1 MRKRII
7 SLLIFTVLVF
17 SNVFALRIVSL
28 SPIDSKSLILLGAED
43 MVVGCTQ
50 WCPFA
55 AEKPNVANCIEV
67 NIEEVLK
74 LKPDVIMVST
84 LTSKESIATMKRLG
98 LKVFESPRVASFD
111 VMCQEFIKV
120 GELIGKKEL
129 AEKEVAKAKA
139 RLKMLSRNIPDSAAT
154 PKVMLQVSDQPIFV
168 AIPNTFLDDY
178 IKLAGATN
186 IYGDLEHGTVTRES
200 VIRRNPD
207 AIFVSGPLEYG
218 KPIIENWMAYK
229 ELAAAQNKKVVM
241 IDQEKASS
249 PTIHTFIDVVEIMIN
264 TLY

>member
-1 MRKRII
+1 MRKRLF
-7 SLLIFTVLVF
+7 SLLIFSVLLYT
-17 SNVFALRIVSL
+17 NAFALRIVSL

-67 NIEEVLK
+67 NVEEVLK

-84 LTSKESIATMKRLG
+84 LTSKESVATMKRLG
-98 LKVFESPRVASFD
+98 LKVFESPRVATFE
-111 VMCQEFIKV
+111 VMCQEFIKT

-139 RLKMLSRNIPDSAAT
+139 RLETLRAKITVSAEK
-154 PKVMLQVSDQPIFV
+154 PKVMFQVSDQPIFV

-178 IKLAGATN
+178 ITLSGAEN
-186 IYGDLEHGTVTRES
+186 VYGDLEHGTVTRES
-200 VIRRNPD
+200 VIKRNPE
-207 AIFVSGPLEYG
+207 AIFLSAPLEYG
-218 KPIIENWMAYK
+218 KPIVDNWMEFK
-229 ELAAAQNKKVVM
+229 ELAAAQNKKVVI

-249 PTIHTFIDVVEIMIN
+249 PTIHTFVDVVEIMIN